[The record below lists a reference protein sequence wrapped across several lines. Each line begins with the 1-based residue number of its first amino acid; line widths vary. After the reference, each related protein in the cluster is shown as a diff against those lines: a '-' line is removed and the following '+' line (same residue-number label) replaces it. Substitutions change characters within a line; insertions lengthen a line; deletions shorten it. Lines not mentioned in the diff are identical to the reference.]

1 MYVREGFISKRIV
14 EYETKTSE
22 TICLELSLRNK
33 KWFIMFGYRPESIS
47 RDLFF
52 EEINLTLSKAMDK
65 YENVLFI
72 GDLNIDLNIPLSD
85 KNNLLKD
92 LCDVFDFTNMVKDKT
107 CFMSTQGSSID
118 AMLTNKPKSFY
129 KTTPIETGLSDHHK
143 LIITYL
149 RSYISTKQKPI
160 NIVYRE
166 TNKINHDKFREDIKN
181 LPLNEIERFPD
192 TLTGFVTL
200 FKSIVDR
207 HAPVK
212 KKTVRG
218 NNKPFM
224 NSELGNAI
232 KQKSKLRNKHN
243 RLRTRESYLDWQNS
257 KKNCKKLTLKAE
269 KEHFEKILS
278 KGIMT
283 NKDFWNK
290 LKPALTE
297 KNPTKDTNIILKEG
311 DELITDDI
319 QISKILNEQ
328 YINVVEILTG
338 SAPTTL
344 GNVDPE
350 NKESIVQY
358 INKIITHFNEHPS
371 ILKIKEQRNNIK
383 IPSFKIPLAEIS
395 DIQYILKNLDI
406 KKSPGPGLIPPELVK
421 LVNDILMSLF

>member
-1 MYVREGFISKRIV
+1 
-14 EYETKTSE
+14 
-22 TICLELSLRNK
+22 
-33 KWFIMFGYRPESIS
+33 MFGYRPESIS

-85 KNNLLKD
+85 KNNFLKD

-212 KKTVRG
+212 KKIVRG

-269 KEHFEKILS
+269 K
-278 KGIMT
+278 
-283 NKDFWNK
+283 
-290 LKPALTE
+290 
-297 KNPTKDTNIILKEG
+297 
-311 DELITDDI
+311 
-319 QISKILNEQ
+319 
-328 YINVVEILTG
+328 
-338 SAPTTL
+338 
-344 GNVDPE
+344 
-350 NKESIVQY
+350 
-358 INKIITHFNEHPS
+358 
-371 ILKIKEQRNNIK
+371 
-383 IPSFKIPLAEIS
+383 
-395 DIQYILKNLDI
+395 
-406 KKSPGPGLIPPELVK
+406 
-421 LVNDILMSLF
+421 